1 MLSHLRLLS
10 RKMQRIVDSNKAKE
24 LDRYTIDNKF
34 ATEGELIDS
43 AGKQVAQF
51 VLENVSDIFNSK
63 VLVLAGKGNNGADA
77 IAAHSYINS
86 YGVLSDLF
94 LATSYSNK
102 DTLKKYSVPSFYLS
116 DKYNNIVVNFYS
128 II

>member
-1 MLSHLRLLS
+1 M
-10 RKMQRIVDSNKAKE
+10 AKE
-24 LDRYTIDNKF
+24 LDRYTKENKF
-34 ATEGELIDS
+34 ASESELIDS

-86 YGVLSDLF
+86 YGASSDLF
-94 LATSYSNK
+94 LASSDWNK
-102 DTLKKYSVPSFYLS
+102 DTLKKYSIPSFYLS
-116 DKYNNIVVNFYS
+116 DTDLILDEYDIIVDGLFGVGINRT
-128 II
+128 I